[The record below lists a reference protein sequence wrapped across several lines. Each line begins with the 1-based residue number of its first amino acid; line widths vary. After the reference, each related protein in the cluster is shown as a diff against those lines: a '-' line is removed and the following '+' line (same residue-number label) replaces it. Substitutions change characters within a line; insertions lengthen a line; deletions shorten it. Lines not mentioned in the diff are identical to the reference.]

1 MELGLEVKIPLAERD
16 TVKVVCHRYL
26 RVDEVRRG
34 ADRTVRE
41 EGMATHLVI
50 ISDREPLAWVLRTQ
64 RMAFPAGRAATGL
77 PAEGDQALLYT
88 TRGCYRNPTRDRGR
102 VMGLALVTSPVETL
116 PEPVVFG
123 ERQFTLGCSLRV
135 EGLAPVREGVVLADL
150 VPRLE
155 VFPDER
161 SWSVR
166 MRRASL
172 PLPPADAELLTRE
185 LRPLLGP
192 RSERL
197 PDYTRGT
204 EWHDGT

>member
-1 MELGLEVKIPLAERD
+1 MKIPLVERD
-16 TVKVVCHRYL
+16 TVRVCRRHV

-64 RMAFPAGRAATGL
+64 RMAFPAGRASGL

-102 VMGLALVTSPVETL
+102 VMGLAVVTSPVETL

-123 ERQFTLGCSLRV
+123 ERRFTSGCSLRV
-135 EGLAPVREGVVLADL
+135 EGLAPVRGGVLLADL

-161 SWSVR
+161 SWSAR
-166 MRRASL
+166 IRRASL
-172 PLPPADAELLTRE
+172 RLPSADAELLTRE

-197 PDYTRGT
+197 ADYTRGT

>member
-1 MELGLEVKIPLAERD
+1 MKIPLAERD
-16 TVKVVCHRYL
+16 TARVVCRRHVQ
-26 RVDEVRRG
+26 VDEVRRG

-50 ISDREPLAWVLRTQ
+50 ISDHEPLAWVLRTQ
-64 RMAFPAGRAATGL
+64 QMAFPAGRAATGL
-77 PAEGDQALLYT
+77 PAEGDRALLYT

-102 VMGLALVTSPVETL
+102 VMGLAIVTSPVETL

-123 ERQFTLGCSLRV
+123 ERRFTSGCSLRV
-135 EGLAPVREGVVLADL
+135 EGLTPVREGVVLADL

-166 MRRASL
+166 MRRAAL

-185 LRPLLGP
+185 LGPLLGP

-197 PDYTRGT
+197 ADYTRGT
-204 EWHDGT
+204 EWHDGS

>member
-1 MELGLEVKIPLAERD
+1 MKIPLAERD
-16 TVKVVCHRYL
+16 PVRVVCRRYV
-26 RVDEVRRG
+26 RVYGVRRG

-77 PAEGDQALLYT
+77 PAEGDRVLLYT

-102 VMGLALVTSPVETL
+102 VMGLAIVTSPVETL

-123 ERQFTLGCSLRV
+123 ERRFTSGCALRV
-135 EGLAPVREGVVLADL
+135 EGLAQVREGVVLADL

-166 MRRASL
+166 MRRAAL

-185 LRPLLGP
+185 LGPLLGP

-197 PDYTRGT
+197 ADYTRGT
-204 EWHDGT
+204 EWDDGT

>member
-1 MELGLEVKIPLAERD
+1 MKISLAERD
-16 TVKVVCHRYL
+16 MISVACGRRVQ
-26 RVDEVRRG
+26 VDEVRRG
-34 ADRTVRE
+34 VDRTVRE

-64 RMAFPAGRAATGL
+64 RMAFPAGRASTGL
-77 PAEGDQALLYT
+77 PAKGDQALLYT
-88 TRGCYRNPTRDRGR
+88 TRGCYRNTTRDRGR
-102 VMGLALVTSPVETL
+102 VMGLAVVTSPVKTL
-116 PEPVVFG
+116 PKSVVFG
-123 ERQFTLGCSLRV
+123 ERWFTSGCALRV
-135 EGLAPVREGVVLADL
+135 EGLAPVRDGVVLADL

-172 PLPPADAELLTRE
+172 SLPPADAELLTRE
-185 LRPLLGP
+185 LRPLLAP
-192 RSERL
+192 RLERL
-197 PDYTRGT
+197 ADYTRGT